1 LVSSFSGD
9 RGISQIEVARE
20 VLLGKSSGADDE
32 FSASIGKEMMNI
44 IIFMG
49 GVHARLEQLITTEKR
64 SLLKNSHYISL

>member
-1 LVSSFSGD
+1 MRSAAMLENAS
-9 RGISQIEVARE
+9 ERE
-20 VLLGKSSGADDE
+20 KRPDDE
-32 FSASIGKEMMNI
+32 SSASPSIGKEMMNI